1 VDVSDSIIEGGMHG
15 LRSNRRIAA
24 LLLALTILAACGGTS
39 RPAAR
44 ATATATTPT
53 PATSPSVRV
62 DPSTLSAQVWSG
74 PPAGAPVPVGYD
86 DHIGFVIVNTGRD
99 IGNLFID
106 LSGGDRWLD
115 HHGIAM
121 GTTRRC
127 NAEAASEGVDCGP
140 LPSGRELDVALRAL
154 PSTPGTLHYTARFFD
169 RTGTAMQEIRR
180 PDGGPLVISFDETVV
195 PQAGQP

>member
-1 VDVSDSIIEGGMHG
+1 MHPFG
-15 LRSNRRIAA
+15 ASWRAA
-24 LLLALTILAACGGTS
+24 AVLLAFTFLAACAGTS
-39 RPAAR
+39 RPVAR
-44 ATATATTPT
+44 AAAPART
-53 PATSPSVRV
+53 PAPAPSPSVSV

-74 PPAGAPVPVGYD
+74 PPARAPVPVGYD

-127 NAEAASEGVDCGP
+127 NPETALEGVECGP
-140 LPSGRELDVALRAL
+140 LPSGHELDVSLRAL
-154 PSTPGTLHYTARFFD
+154 PITPGTLHYTARFFD
-169 RTGTAMQEIRR
+169 RTAAGMREIRR
-180 PDGGPLVISFDETVV
+180 PDGGPLAISFDETVV
-195 PQAGQP
+195 PQQGQA

>member
-1 VDVSDSIIEGGMHG
+1 MHRFRLG
-15 LRSNRRIAA
+15 RRIAVV
-24 LLLALTILAACGGTS
+24 LVALTVLAACGGTS

-44 ATATATTPT
+44 ATAPARTPT
-53 PATSPSVRV
+53 PAPSPSVSV
-62 DPSTLSAQVWSG
+62 DRSTLSAQVWSG

-99 IGNLFID
+99 IASLFID

-121 GTTRRC
+121 GTTPRC
-127 NAEAASEGVDCGP
+127 NPEAAAEGVECGP
-140 LPSGRELDVALRAL
+140 LASGEELDVALRAL
-154 PSTPGTLHYTARFFD
+154 PNTPGTLHYTARFFD
-169 RTGTAMQEIRR
+169 RTGTGMQEIRR